1 MTRRTRL
8 LMQLAA
14 VVALVT
20 LLGLLLIAVSVVAEN
35 PDELVIAFVFLLVVA
50 SFGWL
55 VLTSRGLR
63 LLIGLTAFSLGVVA
77 LVLQLSVDGFL
88 LIGLLIAAVAIFGT
102 SARFAV
108 GRDRRTLHA
117 THLASR
123 APPARRGV
131 LIINP
136 NSGGGKAQRF
146 NLANE
151 ARKRRIEPL
160 CYEPGDDL
168 RELATYAV
176 SEGVS
181 RPGTA
186 TFCWPGGCVE
196 RTGRVAGRRF
206 AGGIEPTLRTWM
218 RRARPL
224 QALFVVIL
232 ENKRLFLQ
240 VFHGASRARTG
251 DLLGAIQLLY

>member
-50 SFGWL
+50 SSGWL

-63 LLIGLTAFSLGVVA
+63 LLIGLTAFSLGLVA

-102 SARFAV
+102 TARFAV

-168 RELATYAV
+168 RELAT
-176 SEGVS
+176 
-181 RPGTA
+181 PDWGTH
-186 TFCWPGGCVE
+186 
-196 RTGRVAGRRF
+196 
-206 AGGIEPTLRTWM
+206 
-218 RRARPL
+218 PL
-224 QALFVVIL
+224 IP
-232 ENKRLFLQ
+232 
-240 VFHGASRARTG
+240 
-251 DLLGAIQLLY
+251 

>member
-50 SFGWL
+50 SSGWL

-63 LLIGLTAFSLGVVA
+63 LLIGLTAFSLGLVA

-102 SARFAV
+102 TARFAV

-136 NSGGGKAQRF
+136 TQEVGRLSASTWRMKRGNAESSPCAMSPVTISVSWPRTRSARASPAPAPQHSAGPEAASSERGGWRVA
-146 NLANE
+146 
-151 ARKRRIEPL
+151 
-160 CYEPGDDL
+160 DL
-168 RELATYAV
+168 QKE
-176 SEGVS
+176 SS
-181 RPGTA
+181 RPCA
-186 TFCWPGGCVE
+186 PG
-196 RTGRVAGRRF
+196 
-206 AGGIEPTLRTWM
+206 
-218 RRARPL
+218 
-224 QALFVVIL
+224 
-232 ENKRLFLQ
+232 
-240 VFHGASRARTG
+240 
-251 DLLGAIQLLY
+251 